1 MSRHDTGSALPG
13 RTALQAA
20 LDAALGTA
28 APALPAAP
36 VAPPPTRATVRA
48 AALALAQRNRLRQR
62 STAGQASA
70 RPGQAVQTGQSN
82 PAGTAGKKTTARQAG
97 KDGLPDPS
105 TSGAQGNHAHHGS
118 PGPSN
123 PAAGAPPRPRRRS
136 APAAR
141 APVQQRATDLQAL
154 GALAH
159 ELRVRQALERAREQA
174 LREAAA
180 RRAAEQQLFARSVG
194 PVTPL
199 RDANLAPPQAL
210 ASEPLPLQLW
220 LDEERA
226 LLESISDDF
235 DVSTLLD
242 TDDQLSFRR
251 PGIGREITQRL
262 RAGHWSIQ
270 RQLDLH
276 GLRIDEARE
285 ALGKFIRQAHKTGMR
300 CVRVVHGKGLG
311 SPGKAPVLKG
321 RVQRWLVQKN
331 EVLAFVQARPMDG
344 GAGALVVLLQ
354 PVDLPGSRLRSPGS
368 GGAA

>member
-1 MSRHDTGSALPG
+1 MSRQNTDSALPE

-20 LDAALGTA
+20 LDAALGTTAPA
-28 APALPAAP
+28 APAEPL
-36 VAPPPTRATVRA
+36 APPPTRASVRA

-62 STAGQASA
+62 STAGQAPASTAQAA
-70 RPGQAVQTGQSN
+70 RAGKAGQQGKFASGSEGNGNHHGNGQ
-82 PAGTAGKKTTARQAG
+82 PGTAGIV
-97 KDGLPDPS
+97 
-105 TSGAQGNHAHHGS
+105 
-118 PGPSN
+118 
-123 PAAGAPPRPRRRS
+123 PPRPRRRS

-141 APVQQRATDLQAL
+141 APVQQRATDLKAL

-194 PVTPL
+194 AVTPL

-210 ASEPLPLQLW
+210 ATEPLPLQLW

-226 LLESISDDF
+226 LMESISDDF

-285 ALGKFIRQAHKTGMR
+285 ALGKFIRQAHKVGMR

-311 SPGKAPVLKG
+311 SPGKTPVLKG
-321 RVQRWLVQKN
+321 RVQRWLVQKS
-331 EVLAFVQARPMDG
+331 EVLAFVQARPAEG

-354 PVDLPGSRLRSPGS
+354 PWNPRN
-368 GGAA
+368 A

>member
-1 MSRHDTGSALPG
+1 MSRHNTGSALPG

-36 VAPPPTRATVRA
+36 VAPLPTRATVRA

-70 RPGQAVQTGQSN
+70 NPSQAGHAAQAGLGGKAGQQGKPASSGEGNGNHHGNGQH
-82 PAGTAGKKTTARQAG
+82 GTADT
-97 KDGLPDPS
+97 
-105 TSGAQGNHAHHGS
+105 
-118 PGPSN
+118 
-123 PAAGAPPRPRRRS
+123 APPRPRRRS